1 MQDNI
6 DVNLLIQS
14 FSEKITQLTNDLI
27 IKDTI
32 IKQLNAHIEKLVNE
46 NNLNDKDDE
55 NE

>member
-32 IKQLNAHIEKLVNE
+32 IKQLSAQIEKLVNQ
-46 NNLNDKDDE
+46 NSLNDKEEE
-55 NE
+55 ND